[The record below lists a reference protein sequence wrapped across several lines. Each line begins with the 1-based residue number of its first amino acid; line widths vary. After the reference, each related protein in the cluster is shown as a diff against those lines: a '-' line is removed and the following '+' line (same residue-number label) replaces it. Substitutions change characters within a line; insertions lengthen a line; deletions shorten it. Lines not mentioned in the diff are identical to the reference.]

1 MKLVVNGADV
11 EVDDR
16 HAKTPLL
23 WVLRDVIGLH
33 GTKFGC
39 GAGFCAACTVLIDGR
54 NTKSCQTA
62 TERAVGKTVTT
73 VEGASGP
80 VIDAVRDAWHRGN
93 VVQCGYCQPGQ
104 TLAAASLLESDPS
117 PDDAKIDSWMS
128 GNLCRCGTY
137 PRIRAAIHEA
147 AGTLAAGHDPGP
159 LVAPPDPEVHRLTPE
174 EMADP
179 VHPYIRI
186 REDGTIVAYSSQ
198 IEMGQGIHTGLATIV
213 AEELD
218 ADFDSVRVVNA
229 SNGAGR
235 PAMCTGIPTS
245 AARLQ
250 ITGASNSTKGFWVRY
265 RAGGGP
271 GAGPARRGRGGRSGA
286 CPSTRSNSSAGSCVT
301 ASGREATFGQLA
313 ARAEQ
318 LPVPDG
324 VEPKDAADYKLIG
337 SEGRLRVDAV
347 PKILGTTRFTI
358 DVSVPGML
366 TAVVLHPPRFGATV
380 ASVDDQAALA
390 EPGVDRRRCDR
401 GGRRRRRRDGRRRS
415 AWAARVGVDW
425 DDSDAERRSSDEL
438 LAEHVRLLES
448 GEQAVVARE
457 DGGADEALEERTDG
471 CRRDVRTAVSGSRH
485 DGAEQRGV
493 PDARRRGARGLG
505 EHRVA
510 RVHADVSLARRPAS
524 TRSRSRFTSPSPGDR
539 SDCTRAP
546 SATPPPRPYTSLGRS
561 TGSTRSRSSRCAR
574 RTSRRAATARWP
586 CTGSGPEPTQTV
598 ELTAYHQQIVAE
610 PTSTNLPFVRDV
622 MFTNGVDF
630 FTTTGAADPPVRSS
644 RTSSSSRRT
653 SSPASRRW
661 CGDRS
666 VTRTPSSPASRRST
680 SSRSPAGRDPVDLR
694 RELLA
699 DNPRTLRALELAA
712 EIADWGTPL
721 PEGRARGITCSSFL
735 SHSANVTEISLDARE
750 RVHVDRIVFALDC
763 GITINPDLV
772 RAQVE
777 GGLAVRAE
785 RRRVG
790 RGRAR
795 RRRRDRH
802 PELRPLPD
810 HADALRARSIEVHL
824 IESTEPPTG
833 VGEVSV
839 PSVAPALANAIA
851 ALTGT
856 RIRQLPITKT
866 IKIAEEGH
874 PMPDV
879 NITPTED
886 GPYIVSGPVH
896 ADRRRRT
903 RDRASRSDGDVPL
916 RTLLE
921 QAVLRRHPRHD
932 RLRRHP
938 RQLSPPDSEARSAVL
953 PLLQPAHK
961 LGP

>member
-23 WVLRDVIGLH
+23 WVLRDVLGLR

-62 TERAVGKTVTT
+62 TERAVGKAVTT

-80 VIDAVRDAWHRGN
+80 VVDAVRDAWHRGN

-104 TLAAASLLESDPS
+104 TLAAVSLLESDPS
-117 PDDAKIDSWMS
+117 PDDAKIDEWMS

-137 PRIRAAIHEA
+137 PRIRAAIHDA
-147 AGTLAAGHDPGP
+147 ALTLAAGPEPDA
-159 LVAPPDPEVHRLTPE
+159 LAAPPELEFRRLTPE
-174 EMADP
+174 EASDP

-229 SNGAGR
+229 ANGGGPTGDVYGNPDAGG
-235 PAMCTGIPTS
+235 AFQ
-245 AARLQ
+245 L
-250 ITGASNSTKGFWVRY
+250 TGASNSTKGFWVRY
-265 RAGGGP
+265 RLVAAQARARLVAAAAEAWDVPATEIEFDHGVVRHP
-271 GAGPARRGRGGRSGA
+271 G
-286 CPSTRSNSSAGSCVT
+286 
-301 ASGREATFGQLA
+301 GREATFGELA

-324 VEPKDAADYKLIG
+324 VQPKDAADYKLIG

-347 PKILGTTRFTI
+347 PKILGATRFTI

-380 ASVDDQAALA
+380 ASVDDRAALA
-390 EPGVDRRRCDR
+390 EAGVIAVVPIDEGVAVVAETVADAQRGLRALVVEWDDSERRAAEHGRAACRAPAAARVGRAGGGRAGRRQCRAGARRRV
-401 GGRRRRRRDGRRRS
+401 DGRRR
-415 AWAARVGVDW
+415 
-425 DDSDAERRSSDEL
+425 
-438 LAEHVRLLES
+438 HVH
-448 GEQAVVARE
+448 A
-457 DGGADEALEERTDG
+457 
-471 CRRDVRTAVSGSRH
+471 AVSRSRH

-493 PDARRRGARGLG
+493 PDARGRRARGLG
-505 EHRVA
+505 QHRVA
-510 RVHADVSLARRPAS
+510 EYTRMTASAAGGIDKEQVEVHVTFAGGSFGLHSSAERDPTTEAVQVARALDWKHPIKVQSLREEEFKTGRYRAMAVHRVRAGADA
-524 TRSRSRFTSPSPGDR
+524 D
-539 SDCTRAP
+539 
-546 SATPPPRPYTSLGRS
+546 GR
-561 TGSTRSRSSRCAR
+561 
-574 RTSRRAATARWP
+574 
-586 CTGSGPEPTQTV
+586 
-598 ELTAYHQQIVAE
+598 LTACHQQIVAE

-630 FTTTGAADPPVRSS
+630 FTTTGAVDPPYDVENFKLESTNFES
-644 RTSSSSRRT
+644 GIPTMV
-653 SSPASRRW
+653 W
-661 CGDRS
+661 RS
-666 VTRTPSSPASRRST
+666 VGNSHTEFARESAIDELAIA
-680 SSRSPAGRDPVDLR
+680 AGRDPVDLR

-699 DNPRTLRALELAA
+699 GSPRTLRALELAA

-735 SHSANVTEISLDARE
+735 GHSAKVTEISLDDRG

-763 GITINPDLV
+763 GNTINPDLI

-777 GGLAVRAE
+777 GGLLCGLSAAAWGEVVLGDGGEIVTQNFDRYPIVRM
-785 RRRVG
+785 
-790 RGRAR
+790 
-795 RRRRDRH
+795 
-802 PELRPLPD
+802 
-810 HADALRARSIEVHL
+810 RSVPAIEVHL

-856 RIRQLPITKT
+856 RVRQLPINNT
-866 IKIAEEGH
+866 IKIA
-874 PMPDV
+874 
-879 NITPTED
+879 
-886 GPYIVSGPVH
+886 
-896 ADRRRRT
+896 
-903 RDRASRSDGDVPL
+903 
-916 RTLLE
+916 
-921 QAVLRRHPRHD
+921 
-932 RLRRHP
+932 
-938 RQLSPPDSEARSAVL
+938 
-953 PLLQPAHK
+953 
-961 LGP
+961 